1 VKLGTPINRPV
12 SLINRKL
19 MGWGQCSEIRQ
30 NHENQT
36 SPIPSVFEKFSK
48 NGENQKNSAETHRRR
63 RRNSETG
70 NTDKLAGLADKLA
83 GFSENWRVISGRFVP
98 KTN

>member
-1 VKLGTPINRPV
+1 MKTRHHR
-12 SLINRKL
+12 S
-19 MGWGQCSEIRQ
+19 RQ
-30 NHENQT
+30 FLKN
-36 SPIPSVFEKFSK
+36 SVK